1 MQTEWQNATVLM
13 YPSSQSV
20 KDIFFLLLTSSFE
33 FANDQKSVLS
43 FAKRQIKQ
51 KIFSKIALL
60 KKKRK
65 RGRVFFIL
73 NNVNADPL

>member
-60 KKKRK
+60 KI
-65 RGRVFFIL
+65 V
-73 NNVNADPL
+73 

>member
-60 KKKRK
+60 KKKVEEGK
-65 RGRVFFIL
+65 SL
-73 NNVNADPL
+73 LHSQ

>member
-20 KDIFFLLLTSSFE
+20 KDIFFLLLTSSSFE

-60 KKKRK
+60 KK
-65 RGRVFFIL
+65 RGRGEESSSFSIM
-73 NNVNADPL
+73 

>member
-65 RGRVFFIL
+65 SGRVFFIL

>member
-60 KKKRK
+60 KK
-65 RGRVFFIL
+65 RGRGEESSSFSIM
-73 NNVNADPL
+73 